1 MRKTY
6 TAAFKAKIITEILRE
21 QKPLSQIAAENGI
34 HPNLLTKWK
43 QTALEGLPTLFE
55 RDSQSHGNDAAQ
67 GKKTAELYEQIGRL
81 TTQVNWLKKKSGL
94 DPESQ

>member
-6 TAAFKAKIITEILRE
+6 TPAFKAKIITEILRE
-21 QKPLSQIAAENGI
+21 QKTLSQIAGEHGI

-55 RDSQSHGNDAAQ
+55 PESQGRDNEAIHD
-67 GKKTAELYEQIGRL
+67 KKAAELYEQIGRL

-94 DPESQ
+94 DPEPQ

>member
-6 TAAFKAKIITEILRE
+6 TAAFKATIITEILRE
-21 QKPLSQIAAENGI
+21 QKPLSQIAAEHGI

-55 RDSQSHGNDAAQ
+55 RESRSQDNSAA
-67 GKKTAELYEQIGRL
+67 
-81 TTQVNWLKKKSGL
+81 
-94 DPESQ
+94 

>member
-21 QKPLSQIAAENGI
+21 QKPLSQIAGEHGI

-55 RDSQSHGNDAAQ
+55 RDSQSSENDARHE
-67 GKKTAELYEQIGRL
+67 KKTAELYEQIGRL